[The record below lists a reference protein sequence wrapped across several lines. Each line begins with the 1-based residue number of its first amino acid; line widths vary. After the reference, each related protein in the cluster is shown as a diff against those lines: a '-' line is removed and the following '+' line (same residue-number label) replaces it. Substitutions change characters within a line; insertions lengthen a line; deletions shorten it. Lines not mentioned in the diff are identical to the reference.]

1 MAGTCEGNWLKSKI
15 KGADDG
21 TIEVKE
27 STGGV
32 LTGKH
37 KKTNRDLVGQCTEG
51 VVSHIT
57 FVRTGA
63 DGCFYIYDGDIEEV
77 TIPVEKLQIKNGT
90 VTRMCAQEKTKRAP
104 LDSDD
109 WTAEKPT

>member
-1 MAGTCEGNWLKSKI
+1 MAGTCEGNWLKSTI

-27 STGGV
+27 GPGGV

-37 KKTNRDLVGQCTEG
+37 KKTNKDLIGQCTEG
-51 VVSHIT
+51 SVPHINFARVGT
-57 FVRTGA
+57 

-77 TIPVEKLQIKNGT
+77 TIPVEKLKIKNGT
-90 VTRMCAQEKTKRAP
+90 VTKICAHVKTKRES